1 MRRAPKQLRS
11 LAVLD
16 ERSAIPSLT
25 AKSLTAP
32 KTPKPI
38 SKSEKTR
45 LRRIARKELVDPDAD
60 TPTSNLAVGSTTP
73 QSDAWQS
80 EKVTVKKGTFGEETM
95 VKRKVKAPKTVA
107 EQRAMR
113 RARLGLQMEI
123 PDDGTSY
130 NPRAESHAALM
141 ELAIAEEM
149 ELLRREKDTE
159 ERIKELAE
167 VVNSRKAVGRTGEF
181 ADGMLVDS
189 LEDDDAEDESGSELD
204 PADIPLPKKQTVRKT
219 QAQRNK
225 QLKKRAAAEAEERER
240 QQRSIHKQLGAS
252 AVYEIKKAAEER
264 LEEMRE
270 KEVAAK
276 LARKEKERLGLEG
289 GEKIGKWNVGKGRV
303 EVQLGEDLAES
314 LRQLKVSPSSSPN
327 EPPSEAKVA
336 SERVYEGRG
345 KLASLDR
352 LETSIP
358 HLTLCSATCPDQ
370 NITNIPARR
379 KSIQRPIHCSPKE
392 SSRRTKDAP
401 IVCPPPPAPQSC
413 ESTQMLISQTKETCT
428 QDERIRETRIQELYR
443 LSVSVFH
450 CLTDI
455 SSSPF
460 SIMGHWS
467 FIFRI

>member
-1 MRRAPKQLRS
+1 MLCKTGHRTNNAVSRKMRRAPKQLRS

-25 AKSLTAP
+25 TKSTTAP

-45 LRRIARKELVDPDAD
+45 LRRIARKDMADPDAE
-60 TPTSNLAVGSTTP
+60 TPTSNLAAASITP
-73 QSDAWQS
+73 QTDAWEK
-80 EKVTVKKGTFGEETM
+80 EKVIVKKGTFGEETM
-95 VKRKVKAPKTVA
+95 VIRKVKAPKTVA
-107 EQRAMR
+107 EQRALR
-113 RARLGLQMEI
+113 RGRLGLQMEL

-149 ELLRREKDTE
+149 ELLRREQDTE

-189 LEDDDAEDESGSELD
+189 LDDYDQDQESGSELD

-240 QQRSIHKQLGAS
+240 KQRSIHKQLGAS

-270 KEVAAK
+270 KEASAK

-289 GEKIGKWNVGKGRV
+289 GEKIGKGRVGKGRV

-314 LRQLKVSPSSSPN
+314 LRQLKVSQVP
-327 EPPSEAKVA
+327 
-336 SERVYEGRG
+336 
-345 KLASLDR
+345 
-352 LETSIP
+352 
-358 HLTLCSATCPDQ
+358 
-370 NITNIPARR
+370 
-379 KSIQRPIHCSPKE
+379 
-392 SSRRTKDAP
+392 
-401 IVCPPPPAPQSC
+401 
-413 ESTQMLISQTKETCT
+413 
-428 QDERIRETRIQELYR
+428 
-443 LSVSVFH
+443 LS
-450 CLTDI
+450 
-455 SSSPF
+455 
-460 SIMGHWS
+460 
-467 FIFRI
+467 